1 MTKTASSPALKLG
14 GPTGLVAAVPS
25 LLGFHPQESLVVL
38 CIRPPG
44 LVGPVVRADL
54 DGSGQPP
61 PAAMAAQL
69 ASFAI
74 RYGQTAAVIC
84 YTEQGGRPPLLD
96 ETIAA
101 LDRGDMPIFVVL
113 TVRDGVIRHSWTAEI
128 EAADHGL
135 PEPPDDD
142 PQAQAMAVLNV
153 GSGRGVLRNRDA
165 LRASIA
171 APVGDTLTEARAA
184 ILGFCEELS
193 SLPADV
199 PQIEATMVARG
210 SRAMTRARRELRQAG
225 RVATGT
231 AAELIVLTN
240 SVAVRDAV
248 IARAVTQYDTDWV
261 ATFISVVTRCPPE
274 EAAEICSGAR
284 GGRIPLRRRSA
295 EPGGHR
301 SMPGRRAE
309 TPPRTSVAVRNRR
322 RPPSGGT
329 CGAGRSRPGGRAPT
343 ASGARAPRRGLTP
356 RRLSIAG

>member
-1 MTKTASSPALKLG
+1 MTKTAASPALKLR

-113 TVRDGVIRHSWTAEI
+113 TVRDGVIRSSWTAEI

-171 APVGDTLTEARAA
+171 APVGDALTEARAA

-248 IARAVTQYDTDWV
+248 IARAVAQYDTDWV

-274 EAAEICSGAR
+274 EAAEICSVLAVVAYRYGDGALSQVAIDR
-284 GGRIPLRRRSA
+284 CLAAEPRHRLGHLLLSATGAGLPPEELAELAGADPAARRRPRRA
-295 EPGGHR
+295 R
-301 SMPGRRAE
+301 GRRA
-309 TPPRTSVAVRNRR
+309 
-322 RPPSGGT
+322 
-329 CGAGRSRPGGRAPT
+329 AG
-343 ASGARAPRRGLTP
+343 
-356 RRLSIAG
+356 